1 MIENLQSRALNL
13 VNGELF
19 AYDVD
24 RRGRPLSDLSSLA
37 ANDVLCLSGL
47 KEKARDWLA
56 AGKQVFVVTWR
67 GHFPAYGLNVN
78 GRAIGRMREP
88 ELFDESSRPMGNYRR
103 ADCTLPGG
111 IHLIIVEMEIVARTS
126 VGPGMYMF
134 RRPGADRWTPLLVTA
149 GTGDW
154 QGHMRAQLYSNQSP
168 GMFDSVVPHDAE
180 FQYHADSFS
189 LPRACSF

>member
-13 VNGELF
+13 LNDQLF
-19 AYDVD
+19 ACEVD
-24 RRGRPLSDLSSLA
+24 RRGRPLSPVSPLPAD
-37 ANDVLCLSGL
+37 DVLCLSGL
-47 KEKARDWLA
+47 KEKAREWLA

-78 GRAIGRMREP
+78 GRPIGRMREP
-88 ELFDESSRPMGNYRR
+88 ELIDESGRPMGSYRR
-103 ADCTLPGG
+103 ADCTLPGS
-111 IHLIIVEMEIVARTS
+111 IHLIIVEMEIVAREN

-134 RRPGADRWTPLLVTA
+134 RRPGGDRWSPLLVTA

-154 QGHMRAQLYSNQSP
+154 QGHLRAQLYSNQSP
-168 GMFDSVVPHDAE
+168 GMFDSVVQHDAE
-180 FQYHADSFS
+180 FQRHADSFS